1 MSLRIPPNLK
11 ADCRIYFLHI
21 RYEDEHDPL
30 KFSTHGG
37 VTVAYHYLKDL
48 KQWEVAVATCNLSD
62 NFCKKIGRTIASNRL
77 NWGDC
82 YRLDLEHDDTH
93 LKEATDTVR
102 EWANQ
107 KLNLEYVNP
116 DEGKIGVTSNSIH

>member
-11 ADCRIYFLHI
+11 SDCRVYFLHI

-37 VTVAYHYLKDL
+37 VTVAYRYLKET
-48 KQWEVAVATCNLSD
+48 KQWEVAYAQCNIVD
-62 NFCKKIGRTIASNRL
+62 NFCKKIGRTIAANRL

-82 YRLDLEHDDTH
+82 YRLDLDTDDTQ
-93 LKEATDTVR
+93 LKDTTDIVR
-102 EWANQ
+102 DFINK
-107 KLNLEYVNP
+107 KLALVYVDP
-116 DEGKIGVTSNSIH
+116 DEGKVGVTTNSIH